1 MLVSLQVQGST
12 AADLLH
18 GCIHACHRS
27 RAGTHLG
34 RRHDVWP
41 EGRPGPPDQQ
51 RVVAGLPQ
59 AQQLPQHADVVLPH
73 AARLL
78 LQALQ
83 PGGGMQG
90 EQEVLGGQQ
99 Q

>member
-1 MLVSLQVQGST
+1 M
-12 AADLLH
+12 
-18 GCIHACHRS
+18 RS
-27 RAGTHLG
+27 SAGTHLG
-34 RRHDVWP
+34 GRHHVRP

-59 AQQLPQHADVVLPH
+59 AQQLPQNADVVLPH

-83 PGGGMQG
+83 AGGGMQG
-90 EQEVLGGQQ
+90 EQEVRGGQQ